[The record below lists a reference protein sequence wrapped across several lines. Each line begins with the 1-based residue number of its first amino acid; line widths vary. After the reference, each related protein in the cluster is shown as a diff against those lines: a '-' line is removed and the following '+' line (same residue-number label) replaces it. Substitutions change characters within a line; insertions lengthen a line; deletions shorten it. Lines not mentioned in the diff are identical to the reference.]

1 MKVCMV
7 KVHKRN
13 AGSMYTLYQHGIW
26 WISVECDIAQDVKDG
41 LEMFACLKCCPKG
54 VQITSIPGTCSV
66 NNLQKATGF
75 HLHLVYTKSMYVCQ
89 VEYDAKL
96 LPCINGLLSH
106 YNLATIRTQ
115 AANCCHSQH
124 WFFQNHRLLERVSVK
139 LTAPC

>member
-1 MKVCMV
+1 MHLPRALLK
-7 KVHKRN
+7 
-13 AGSMYTLYQHGIW
+13 LP
-26 WISVECDIAQDVKDG
+26 VEGDIVQDIKDG
-41 LEMFACLKCCPKG
+41 LEMFACLKCYPKG

-66 NNLQKATGF
+66 NSLQKATGF
-75 HLHLVYTKSMYVCQ
+75 HLHSMYSKSVYVCQ

-96 LPCINGLLSH
+96 LPCINSLLSH

-124 WFFQNHRLLERVSVK
+124 WFFQNHRLLEHVSVK